1 MSLTALAVMSSHF
14 EKQQKRGS
22 SQLDLFVNFGRP
34 YPPYPAL
41 VESRKSSF
49 WEILLRYVLLK
60 SLLQVIQYE
69 RNEQFQI
76 KEVDIFRVRTCR
88 QLP

>member
-1 MSLTALAVMSSHF
+1 MNNERLEGIFADHKIM
-14 EKQQKRGS
+14 
-22 SQLDLFVNFGRP
+22 
-34 YPPYPAL
+34 
-41 VESRKSSF
+41 
-49 WEILLRYVLLK
+49 K

-76 KEVDIFRVRTCR
+76 KEVDIIRVRTCR